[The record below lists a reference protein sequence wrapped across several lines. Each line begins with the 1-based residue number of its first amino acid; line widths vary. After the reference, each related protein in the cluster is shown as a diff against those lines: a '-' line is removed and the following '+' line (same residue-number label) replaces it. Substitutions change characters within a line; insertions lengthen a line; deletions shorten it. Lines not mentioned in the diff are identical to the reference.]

1 MAKQNASA
9 LNLILFF
16 YRNATWWPE
25 ITIHIVLLDFMNFYG
40 QLTFPQILHD
50 LFWNKASLT
59 KVAIKIFKNAYDK
72 GTDPSEQI

>member
-1 MAKQNASA
+1 
-9 LNLILFF
+9 
-16 YRNATWWPE
+16 
-25 ITIHIVLLDFMNFYG
+25 MNFYG

-59 KVAIKIFKNAYDK
+59 TVAIKIFKNAYDK